1 LRIAAVILSAWGNPA
16 AVPADAPPMPTPADD
31 LADLI
36 VRLKGLA
43 NYYIIFILHI
53 NMPKWLFIDPYF
65 CNFN

>member
-1 LRIAAVILSAWGNPA
+1 MGRAGAPRLAQALAVTSA
-16 AVPADAPPMPTPADD
+16 DY

-43 NYYIIFILHI
+43 NYYIILILHI

-65 CNFN
+65 CNFNKTLFC